1 MNSNIND
8 QRIER
13 LKNKAS
19 RLPLEPGVY
28 IMRDKEGNIIYIG
41 KAIHLKNRVSQY
53 FGFRAD
59 RDPKVQQ
66 MIDRVEEFEYIVC
79 DSEFEALILECS
91 LIKQHTPKYNI
102 LLKDDKGYHYIRIGK
117 EGWGDISAVKQK
129 SKADKT
135 ASYIGPYNSF
145 AAVSRT
151 VEEAKKIFK
160 LPQCK
165 KGFPKDI
172 NPRRRPCLNYDL
184 GLCAAPCNGSM
195 SREEYTE
202 ALEGAIAFVKN
213 DSAEIVKKLKSEMMA
228 ASENMEYEK
237 AAKLRDRIHAIEAV
251 KNRQKIVASP
261 YKNQDVIA
269 LAAGTKKVAVEV
281 FTFRDSRLCDRG
293 QYLFDKMGDE
303 GELRSQFIAEYYSK
317 KGDIPAKIY
326 IDKSFEGIESMAKML
341 SQISGRQVT
350 LNVPQKGRQ
359 KELVNMCAA
368 NAGEFL
374 TMYLAKEEHSN
385 AALEELAGLLGLE
398 KIPEY
403 IESYDISHT
412 SGSENVGA
420 MVVFQNG
427 KPLKSAYKRFKIKGF
442 SGQDDCRSMAEVL
455 SRRFG
460 EYIAAETDA
469 EQGFGRL
476 PDLILLDGGK
486 GQLEAVKAVMD
497 QMGINVPVFGMVK
510 DSKHKTSAIAAD
522 GGNVAIKANRRA
534 FGLLYTIQEE
544 VHRFAIGYHRERR
557 SKAMLKSSLLQI
569 EGIGPKKAAALMKK
583 FGNIEKIS
591 VASPQELASVKG
603 IGKSDAEAV
612 AKFFS
617 ES

>member
-172 NPRRRPCLNYDL
+172 NPRRRP
-184 GLCAAPCNGSM
+184 
-195 SREEYTE
+195 
-202 ALEGAIAFVKN
+202 V
-213 DSAEIVKKLKSEMMA
+213 
-228 ASENMEYEK
+228 
-237 AAKLRDRIHAIEAV
+237 
-251 KNRQKIVASP
+251 
-261 YKNQDVIA
+261 
-269 LAAGTKKVAVEV
+269 
-281 FTFRDSRLCDRG
+281 
-293 QYLFDKMGDE
+293 
-303 GELRSQFIAEYYSK
+303 
-317 KGDIPAKIY
+317 
-326 IDKSFEGIESMAKML
+326 
-341 SQISGRQVT
+341 
-350 LNVPQKGRQ
+350 
-359 KELVNMCAA
+359 
-368 NAGEFL
+368 
-374 TMYLAKEEHSN
+374 
-385 AALEELAGLLGLE
+385 
-398 KIPEY
+398 
-403 IESYDISHT
+403 
-412 SGSENVGA
+412 
-420 MVVFQNG
+420 
-427 KPLKSAYKRFKIKGF
+427 
-442 SGQDDCRSMAEVL
+442 
-455 SRRFG
+455 
-460 EYIAAETDA
+460 
-469 EQGFGRL
+469 
-476 PDLILLDGGK
+476 
-486 GQLEAVKAVMD
+486 
-497 QMGINVPVFGMVK
+497 
-510 DSKHKTSAIAAD
+510 
-522 GGNVAIKANRRA
+522 
-534 FGLLYTIQEE
+534 
-544 VHRFAIGYHRERR
+544 
-557 SKAMLKSSLLQI
+557 
-569 EGIGPKKAAALMKK
+569 
-583 FGNIEKIS
+583 
-591 VASPQELASVKG
+591 
-603 IGKSDAEAV
+603 
-612 AKFFS
+612 
-617 ES
+617 